1 MAAVN
6 RKTANFRV
14 LPVGG
19 GRRYQFF
26 CALSGALVCTTRP
39 IFADTSEQALKLA
52 WETEGKRHFNHCSK
66 CGNWVIDAMYNVE
79 VLECVDCAPYEG
91 IPRYC
96 KTCGAKVTTDA
107 DRCSECGALLV
118 YKGGAE

>member
-1 MAAVN
+1 MN

-14 LPVGG
+14 LPDGDG
-19 GRRYQFF
+19 TRYQFF
-26 CALSGALVCTTRP
+26 CALSGAHVCTTQP
-39 IFADTSEQALKLA
+39 VLADTPELALELA
-52 WETEGKRHFNHCSK
+52 WDSEGKRHFNHCSK

-91 IPRYC
+91 VPLYC
-96 KTCGAKVTTDA
+96 KSCGEKVGTANDN
-107 DRCSECGALLV
+107 RCSKCGALLA